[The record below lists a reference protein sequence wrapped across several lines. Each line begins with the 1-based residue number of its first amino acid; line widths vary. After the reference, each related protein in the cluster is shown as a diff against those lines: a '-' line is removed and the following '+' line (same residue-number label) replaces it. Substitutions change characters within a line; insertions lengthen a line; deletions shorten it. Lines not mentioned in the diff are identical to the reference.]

1 MVHIYFSDQLDFQ
14 AQHYNYTT
22 TNRDLENDAV
32 IHRILPS
39 AMLPTGSPAGS
50 SFMA

>member
-22 TNRDLENDAV
+22 TNRYLENITA
-32 IHRILPS
+32 
-39 AMLPTGSPAGS
+39 
-50 SFMA
+50 